1 MQSAYYSHHSTLIAS
16 HTLFL
21 VARRSLFKICCSLIA
36 DRFALLSSCFSLF
49 YASHSVLVTLILLL
63 TDYYFLIL
71 LFLIKGPKLFTLMT
85 LNVTPIF
92 MSNWVGL
99 NLWERNLRQ
108 IFSKIIP
115 YSCTLLNN
123 PQLIGALC
131 SISFIAVLCSL
142 IVFRVRSQNDTI
154 SQYFADISSK
164 NHI

>member
-1 MQSAYYSHHSTLIAS
+1 
-16 HTLFL
+16 
-21 VARRSLFKICCSLIA
+21 
-36 DRFALLSSCFSLF
+36 
-49 YASHSVLVTLILLL
+49 
-63 TDYYFLIL
+63 
-71 LFLIKGPKLFTLMT
+71 MT

-92 MSNWVGL
+92 MFYWVGL
-99 NLWERNLRQ
+99 NFWERNLRQ